1 MSNVVQSPDSAT
13 VEPQRPWAVKR
24 VVRATNAGRLAVFA
38 ALAAGITLVTP
49 LANVDGWALAF
60 LVVNLTWTVAV
71 AARLGAKERRDAI
84 VRVVVSSLAFLA
96 FVPWLSI
103 FVSTALK
110 GYKGLYPGYLF
121 SDMRITSYDDE
132 LTYGGVGHAVVGSLI
147 MVAIATI
154 LTLPLG
160 ILSGIY
166 LTEVRGRLTF
176 MVRFIVQSMAG
187 VPSVVAGL
195 FIFATVVQSM
205 GRYSGLA
212 GGIALAV
219 LMLPTVSRTAVE
231 VLKLVPDDLRSAGY
245 ALGARQWRTALMV
258 VLPTVKA
265 GLTTAAILGI
275 ARVIGETAPL
285 LLTSLNTNGF
295 MWNPIG
301 GTLGSL
307 PTYIFAMFMYGSEF
321 SVARAWSGSVVLL
334 SIVLFFFVLARR
346 LGGRSEKRAKAGVGK
361 AARTS
366 VGTK

>member
-1 MSNVVQSPDSAT
+1 MTIMSSSADYAM

-24 VVRATNAGRLAVFA
+24 AVRFATAGRLVAFAVV
-38 ALAAGITLVTP
+38 AAGLTMVTP

-60 LVVNLTWTVAV
+60 LIINLAWTFGTTS
-71 AARLGAKERRDAI
+71 RLGAKERRDAL
-84 VRVVVSSLAFLA
+84 VRVSVSSLAFLA
-96 FVPWLSI
+96 FIPWLSI
-103 FVSTALK
+103 FVATALK
-110 GYKGLYPGYLF
+110 GYGGLYPGYLF
-121 SDMRITSYDDE
+121 NDMRITSYDDE
-132 LTYGGVGHAVVGSLI
+132 LNFGGVGHAVVGSLI
-147 MVAIATI
+147 MVAIATV

-176 MVRFIVQSMAG
+176 LVRFIVQSMAG

-195 FIFATVVQSM
+195 FIFATVVQTM

-219 LMLPTVSRTAVE
+219 LMLPTVSRTAEE

-258 VLPTVKA
+258 VLPTVRA

-295 MWNPIG
+295 VWNPIS
-301 GTLGSL
+301 GTLGSM
-307 PTYIFAMFMYGSEF
+307 PTYIFAMFMYGSEY
-321 SVARAWSGSVVLL
+321 SVARAWSGSLILL
-334 SIVLFFFVLARR
+334 SVVLFFFVLARR
-346 LGGRSEKRAKAGVGK
+346 LSGRKTVAK
-361 AARTS
+361 
-366 VGTK
+366 TKK